1 MKNIFPK
8 LKKDVRLRLVDSRYF
23 LLYGEEKLEVNN
35 TGYEIIKI
43 LNGTNSMN
51 DIKDILTLKYDEDL
65 KKISQWVDEFLFELW
80 KKNIYLE
87 DNIEIDFSNIYLRS
101 GKYTIIR
108 KNSDYN
114 NLTVNYCS
122 SIIKQESI
130 NKTPALSVIGYDTN
144 ESISEAYTLGYL
156 DNQGFQLFQLLAMY
170 GDANLDKLKSIE
182 VKNSIINYQKIIQS
196 EGRDK
201 DYNIEVILLDTVN
214 NERNHLTN
222 GKKNICRLKSEI
234 GNNDLIISSIFL

>member
-80 KKNIYLE
+80 KK
-87 DNIEIDFSNIYLRS
+87 
-101 GKYTIIR
+101 
-108 KNSDYN
+108 
-114 NLTVNYCS
+114 
-122 SIIKQESI
+122 
-130 NKTPALSVIGYDTN
+130 
-144 ESISEAYTLGYL
+144 
-156 DNQGFQLFQLLAMY
+156 
-170 GDANLDKLKSIE
+170 
-182 VKNSIINYQKIIQS
+182 
-196 EGRDK
+196 
-201 DYNIEVILLDTVN
+201 
-214 NERNHLTN
+214 
-222 GKKNICRLKSEI
+222 
-234 GNNDLIISSIFL
+234 IFI

>member
-1 MKNIFPK
+1 
-8 LKKDVRLRLVDSRYF
+8 V
-23 LLYGEEKLEVNN
+23 E
-35 TGYEIIKI
+35 
-43 LNGTNSMN
+43 
-51 DIKDILTLKYDEDL
+51 
-65 KKISQWVDEFLFELW
+65 
-80 KKNIYLE
+80 KNIYLE

-222 GKKNICRLKSEI
+222 GKKYMQVEK
-234 GNNDLIISSIFL
+234 